1 MHNRIISIFTA
12 LVLILVLTAC
22 GGGGGGGDESTM
34 SGTTPVNLN
43 DRDTIYGTYQVTFVS
58 GNCTSG
64 ESFSTSSNS
73 VDEFRAFVGY
83 GYNNFY
89 RDLYL
94 EADGT
99 VLIDIA
105 DVRPYDQVESNN
117 YTSTTNMI
125 DDYSFTETVY
135 NVPVSYYYCDYT
147 YRYKKLSDSIITDYF
162 RVVRSR
168 TTDVSEGY
176 IFLDEAELPN
186 FSLQFGNLIR
196 GFSN

>member
-1 MHNRIISIFTA
+1 MHNRIILIFTA
-12 LVLILVLTAC
+12 MIMLLVLVGC
-22 GGGGGGGDESTM
+22 GGGGGGGEESTM
-34 SGTTPVNLN
+34 SGTTPINLN
-43 DRDTIYGTYQVTFVS
+43 DRDSIYGTYQVTFVS
-58 GNCTSG
+58 VNCTNG
-64 ESFSTSSNS
+64 ESFTTSNDR

-83 GYNNFY
+83 GYSNFY

-99 VLIDIA
+99 VLIDVA

-125 DDYSFTETVY
+125 DDYNFTETIY

-147 YRYKKLSDSIITDYF
+147 YRYKKISDSIVTNYF

-176 IFLDEAELPN
+176 IFFDEAELPN
-186 FSLQFGNLIR
+186 FNLEFGNLFNR
-196 GFSN
+196 FSN